1 MYFLFTFPVVIS
13 SRPTPSTSTS
23 ECLKAL
29 SPEWFPC
36 FVTLRAEAIHFRC
49 MSWGAK
55 SNLCRRP
62 FKSVKKSGRINKKTV
77 FFLFLTGLEHCV
89 SLTWV
94 LRSRSDLSQF
104 FPRHSRHLTTG
115 LTINFACE
123 SRDKFRACMIENWTV
138 VGRGYFSHSSSQSEN
153 VASACRVMFYCRC
166 CFILFC
172 FVFVFLFRFVS
183 FILLLF
189 IIIIIFIYLFIYL
202 FITLLLKACD
212 WHYPDLRLVTVVNIL
227 ESHDHSCKH
236 IRG

>member
-36 FVTLRAEAIHFRC
+36 FVTLWAEAIHFRC
-49 MSWGAK
+49 MRWGAK
-55 SNLCRRP
+55 SSLCRRP

-153 VASACRVMFYCRC
+153 VVSACRVMFYCRC
-166 CFILFC
+166 FILFC
-172 FVFVFLFRFVS
+172 FVFVSFVS
-183 FILLLF
+183 FLLF
-189 IIIIIFIYLFIYL
+189 YYCFLFYYYLFIYL
-202 FITLLLKACD
+202 LHFCWKLAIHA
-212 WHYPDLRLVTVVNIL
+212 
-227 ESHDHSCKH
+227 
-236 IRG
+236 IRICALSQL